1 MKENK
6 AMQNLPPYLFAR
18 IEQKVAEAKEKGID
32 IINLGIG
39 DPDQPTPTHIID
51 RMAKSIYDAPN
62 HRYPTSVGLLEFR
75 QAVASWYQK
84 RFGVVLDPKTEVVTL
99 LGSKEGIAHIS
110 SAYVDPGDFNLV
122 PDPGYPVYGIGT
134 LLAGGEQYIMPLK
147 EENGFLP
154 VLEDIPSDIA
164 QKAKIMFLNY
174 PNNPTGAVADL
185 DFFEKVVEFAKTN
198 DILVCNDAPYTEV
211 AFDGIKPVS
220 FLEAAGAKDVGIE
233 FHSLSKTYNMT
244 GWRLGWAAGNKE
256 AIEVLGRYKS
266 NIDSGVFQ
274 AVQYAGIEALTGPQD
289 SIEKMQKL
297 YEERRDACA
306 RGLARLGWQVKP
318 PQASFYFWAP
328 VPRGFTSASFA
339 ELVLE
344 KAGVIITPGNGYG
357 QYGEGYFRIA
367 LTVDRSR
374 IDEAFDRLEKALGKV
389 EF

>member
-18 IEQKVAEAKEKGID
+18 IEQKVAQAKEKGID

-51 RMAKSIYDAPN
+51 RMAKSIYDKSN
-62 HRYPTSVGLLEFR
+62 HQYPTSVGLLEFR
-75 QAVASWYQK
+75 QAVANWYHK
-84 RFGVVLDPKTEVVTL
+84 RFGVILDPKTEVLSL

-110 SAYVDPGDFNLV
+110 SAYLDQGDINLV

-134 LLAGGEQYIMPLK
+134 LLAGGDQYIMPLK

-154 VLEDIPSDIA
+154 ILEDIPSDIA

-174 PNNPTGAVADL
+174 PNNPTGAVAGL
-185 DFFEKVVEFAKTN
+185 DFFQKVVEFAKIN
-198 DILVCNDAPYTEV
+198 DILVCHDAPYTEV

-220 FLEAAGAKDVGIE
+220 FLQAEGAKDVSIE

-244 GWRLGWAAGNKE
+244 GWRLGWAAGNKD

-274 AVQYAGIEALTGPQD
+274 AIQYAGIEALSGPQD
-289 SIEKMQKL
+289 SIEKMQRL
-297 YEERRDACA
+297 YEERRDTCA
-306 RGLARLGWQVKP
+306 LGLKRLGWDIKP
-318 PQASFYFWAP
+318 PRASFYFWVRYLVVLPRHHLLNWSWKKP
-328 VPRGFTSASFA
+328 V
-339 ELVLE
+339 L
-344 KAGVIITPGNGYG
+344 
-357 QYGEGYFRIA
+357 
-367 LTVDRSR
+367 
-374 IDEAFDRLEKALGKV
+374 
-389 EF
+389 